1 MLVAKKIEM
10 QVGGLVPSHFNC
22 IMIGAIIYMQ
32 KSNMLNI
39 SSYGCW
45 IQLSD
50 IDMHH
55 QQTQPFRA
63 PGQLT
68 GPTFSPV
75 NSPNWS
81 NRCKHSE
88 EIRNLF
94 CPHVLHWIELLRINC
109 TPCPP
114 PSTHLLLHK
123 HGLEMTWSTSSD
135 FPKLAWQE
143 QGNGLVQMAYVII
156 MKLCTPKCHQML
168 SKFTDLLQTWP
179 IWVNGGQVCTVPK
192 KQNLMGR
199 PKIYVSSSAQK
210 KTSDSNRT
218 TPSNGDCWDCWAV
231 LRSNRVT

>member
-1 MLVAKKIEM
+1 MLTIGAFIQVPRPLHGDIADSAISRLTGDITKTMLVAKKIEM

-22 IMIGAIIYMQ
+22 IMIGVIIYMQ

-94 CPHVLHWIELLRINC
+94 CPHVLHWIEFITN
-109 TPCPP
+109 
-114 PSTHLLLHK
+114 
-123 HGLEMTWSTSSD
+123 
-135 FPKLAWQE
+135 
-143 QGNGLVQMAYVII
+143 
-156 MKLCTPKCHQML
+156 
-168 SKFTDLLQTWP
+168 
-179 IWVNGGQVCTVPK
+179 
-192 KQNLMGR
+192 
-199 PKIYVSSSAQK
+199 
-210 KTSDSNRT
+210 
-218 TPSNGDCWDCWAV
+218 
-231 LRSNRVT
+231 